1 MKGTES
7 CIYVLEKTSRN
18 LRKTMQ
24 QLIFKQAVTLRY
36 TLKSYLNLV
45 TNLQLIII
53 TNSGQQECQFCSGK
67 FAEIH
72 KIMVHSV
79 SLQ

>member
-1 MKGTES
+1 
-7 CIYVLEKTSRN
+7 
-18 LRKTMQ
+18 MQ
-24 QLIFKQAVTLRY
+24 QLIFNQVVTLRY

-45 TNLQLIII
+45 TNLQLIML
-53 TNSGQQECQFCSGK
+53 THSGQKECQFCSGK